1 MYVWRIHIRL
11 GNLGNSLGSLST
23 PCRSGTGKEDLALDD
38 REWACEQCGA
48 VNERDFNASL
58 NIRDEALRL
67 VTDVPVVA
75 SSGHKFACGAGSAGS
90 LRGESEPFCDEA
102 GTKML

>member
-1 MYVWRIHIRL
+1 MYDVV
-11 GNLGNSLGSLST
+11 NY
-23 PCRSGTGKEDLALDD
+23 KEDLALDD

-58 NIRDEALRL
+58 NIRDEVLRL

-75 SSGHKFACGAGSAGS
+75 SSGQKFACGAGSAGS
-90 LRGESEPFCDEA
+90 RCVESETFCDEA
-102 GTKML
+102 ATKVL